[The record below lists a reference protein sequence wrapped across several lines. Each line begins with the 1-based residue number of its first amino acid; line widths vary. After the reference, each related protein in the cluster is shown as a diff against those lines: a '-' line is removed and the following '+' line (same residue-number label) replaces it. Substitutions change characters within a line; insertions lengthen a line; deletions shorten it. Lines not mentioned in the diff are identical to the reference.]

1 MSERTDPVA
10 AARATP
16 TVAPP
21 TKARLAKTTALA
33 LAIASVLL
41 VTVVLPAE
49 YAIDPLGTGRW
60 LGLTE
65 IAAPSVKAV
74 DEPKPAGALLK
85 PAVAGPRAD
94 YPSGFKL
101 DYYEVTL
108 QPYDYVEYKYR
119 LEQGASMFYSWSATA
134 AVLHDF
140 HGERAG
146 ATGTAAEESFDKQ
159 QRQQASGSLAAP
171 FAGIHGWY
179 WENPGSVPVTIRLSS
194 SGFYTSAVEIRS
206 DRSRRNPVLRAADS
220 LRPPPVPPAAP
231 RPSSPS
237 QE

>member
-1 MSERTDPVA
+1 MSERTDSVA

-16 TVAPP
+16 SAAPP
-21 TKARLAKTTALA
+21 TKARLVKTTALA
-33 LAIASVLL
+33 LAVACVLL
-41 VTVVLPAE
+41 VTLVLPAE
-49 YAIDPLGTGRW
+49 YGIDPLGTGRW

-65 IAAPSVKAV
+65 IASPSLKAV
-74 DEPKPAGALLK
+74 DEPKTAGALLK
-85 PAVAGPRAD
+85 PTAAGPRAD
-94 YPSGFKL
+94 YPAGFKL
-101 DYYEVTL
+101 DHYEVTL

-134 AVLHDF
+134 PVLHDF

-146 ATGTAAEESFDKQ
+146 ATGAAAEESFDKQ
-159 QRQQASGSLAAP
+159 QRQQASGSFAAP

-179 WENPGSVPVTIRLSS
+179 WENPGSVPVTIRLSTA
-194 SGFYTSAVEIRS
+194 GFYASAVEIRS

-220 LRPPPVPPAAP
+220 LPPLPAPPVASL
-231 RPSSPS
+231 PSSPS